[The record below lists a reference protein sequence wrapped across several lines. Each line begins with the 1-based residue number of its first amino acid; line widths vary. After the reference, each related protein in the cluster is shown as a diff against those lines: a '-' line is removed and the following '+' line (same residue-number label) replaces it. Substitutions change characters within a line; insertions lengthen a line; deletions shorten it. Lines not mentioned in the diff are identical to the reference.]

1 MTSIDRGRMRILIV
15 AATAME
21 VAPLLARLGSA
32 ESESRRMRS
41 CSAASHDID
50 VLTAGV
56 GMVAASAWTS
66 KALAERRYDAALNV
80 GVCGSFDPAFGP
92 ASVVHVV
99 TDRISELGAEDGD
112 AFLHFEALNLTDD
125 DGLGGPKAPCVHA
138 KRLESPALGALP
150 AVTGITVNSVHGN
163 ERSIADVVARFRPQV
178 ESMEG
183 AGFMFA
189 CAISGLPFAQLRS
202 VSNMVE
208 RRNRR
213 AWRIPEAIAS
223 LTSVVVQIVEAL

>member
-1 MTSIDRGRMRILIV
+1 MRILIV

-32 ESESRRMRS
+32 APENRRMRA
-41 CSAASHDID
+41 CSHAPHEID

-66 KALAERRYDAALNV
+66 KALAERQYDAALNV
-80 GVCGSFDPAFGP
+80 GICGSFDPAFGP

-99 TDRISELGAEDGD
+99 SDRMSELGAEDGD
-112 AFLHFEALNLTDD
+112 AFIHFEALNLPD
-125 DGLGGPKAPCVHA
+125 DGLGGPRAPCVHA
-138 KRLESPALGALP
+138 KRIENPTLDALP
-150 AVTGITVNSVHGN
+150 AVAGITVNSVHGS

-189 CAISGLPFAQLRS
+189 CAIHGLPFAQVRS

-208 RRNRR
+208 RRNRG
-213 AWRIPEAIAS
+213 AWRIPEAVAS
-223 LTSVVVQIVEAL
+223 LTPVVLQIIETL

>member
-1 MTSIDRGRMRILIV
+1 MRILIV

-32 ESESRRMRS
+32 ALENSRIRS
-41 CSAASHDID
+41 CSHASHEID

-66 KALAERRYDAALNV
+66 KALAERHYDAALNV
-80 GVCGSFDPAFGP
+80 GICGSFDPAFGP

-99 TDRISELGAEDGD
+99 TDRMSELGAEDGD
-112 AFLHFEALNLTDD
+112 AFIHFEALNLPD
-125 DGLGGPKAPCVHA
+125 DGLSGPKAPCVHA
-138 KRLESPALGALP
+138 KRIENAALDALP
-150 AVTGITVNSVHGN
+150 AVAGVTVNAVHGN

-189 CAISGLPFAQLRS
+189 CATHGLPFAQVRS

-208 RRNRR
+208 RRNRS
-213 AWRIPEAIAS
+213 AWRIPEAVAS
-223 LTSVVVQIVEAL
+223 LTPIVLQIVETL

>member
-1 MTSIDRGRMRILIV
+1 MRILIV

-32 ESESRRMRS
+32 APEKPRMRT
-41 CSAASHDID
+41 CSHAAHEID

-66 KALAERRYDAALNV
+66 KALAERQYDAALNV
-80 GVCGSFDPAFGP
+80 GICGSFDPAFGP

-99 TDRISELGAEDGD
+99 NDRMSELGAEDGD
-112 AFLHFEALNLTDD
+112 AFIHFEALNLPD
-125 DGLGGPKAPCVHA
+125 DGLEGPKAPCVHA
-138 KRLESPALGALP
+138 KRIENATLDALP
-150 AVTGITVNSVHGN
+150 AVAGITVNSVHGN

-189 CAISGLPFAQLRS
+189 CAIQGLPFAQVRS

-208 RRNRR
+208 RRNRG
-213 AWRIPEAIAS
+213 AWRIPEAVAS
-223 LTSVVVQIVEAL
+223 LTPVVLQILETL

>member
-1 MTSIDRGRMRILIV
+1 MRILIV

-32 ESESRRMRS
+32 APGSRRMHS

-66 KALAERRYDAALNV
+66 KALAERRYDAALNI

-112 AFLHFEALNLTDD
+112 GFLHFEALNLPD
-125 DGLGGPKAPCVHA
+125 DGLEGPKAPCVHA
-138 KRLESPALGALP
+138 KRLENSTLGAVP
-150 AVTGITVNSVHGN
+150 AVTGVTVNSVHGN

-189 CAISGLPFAQLRS
+189 CAICGLPFAQVRS

-213 AWRIPEAIAS
+213 AWRVTEAIAS
-223 LTSVVVQIVEAL
+223 LTPIIVQIIETL